1 MSVRHYNYR
10 RRRHGISQRARFVLG
25 AFLALTILLQM
36 AYPLVSGTTLQV
48 ITILTIYVGATSM
61 VLHAYLSFG
70 MKYATRYLILAAL
83 FGYFIELLGVHTGW
97 PFGIYT
103 YDSSLGFALF
113 GVPVVVPFAWVMMIH
128 PCLVAARRVTSKWT
142 FLYGGALLA
151 GWDLFLDPLMVS
163 AGRWT
168 WEVPGAHVPFV
179 PDVPLSNFFGWLLA
193 GCAIV
198 ALLNLVLPF
207 ERRKESASL
216 RAVTILLTWVL
227 FSGFIGNIFFFDR
240 PGLAFLGAA
249 FFGAFATPFIYKNWL
264 GEA

>member
-1 MSVRHYNYR
+1 MSIRHFTPR
-10 RRRHGISQRARFVLG
+10 RRRRGISQRARVLLG
-25 AFLALTILLQM
+25 AFLALTITLQISYPLTDGTLLQ
-36 AYPLVSGTTLQV
+36 Y
-48 ITILTIYVGATSM
+48 ITIATVYVGAATM

-70 MKYATRYLILAAL
+70 MKYASRYLILTAL
-83 FGYFIELLGVHTGW
+83 FGYFIELLGVHSGW
-97 PFGIYT
+97 PFGVYW
-103 YDSSLGFALF
+103 YDTSLGFALF
-113 GVPVVVPFAWVMMIH
+113 KVPLVVPFAWVMMVH
-128 PCLVAARRVTSKWT
+128 PALVAARRVTRGWT
-142 FLYGGALLA
+142 FIYGGALLA
-151 GWDLFLDPLMVS
+151 GWDLFLDPQMVA

-168 WEVPGAHVPFV
+168 WEVTGAHIPFV

-193 GCAIV
+193 GCTIV

-227 FSGFIGNIFFFDR
+227 FSGFIGNLFFFDR

-249 FFGAFATPFIYKNWL
+249 FFGAFAAPFIFKSWL

>member
-10 RRRHGISQRARFVLG
+10 RRRQGMSQRARMTLG
-25 AFLALTILLQM
+25 AALALTILLQM
-36 AYPLVSGTTLQV
+36 IYPLVSGTTLQV
-48 ITILTIYVGATSM
+48 ITIATIYVGATAM

-70 MKYATRYLILAAL
+70 FKYASRYLILAAL
-83 FGYFIELLGVHTGW
+83 FGYFIELLGLNTGW
-97 PFGIYT
+97 PFGVYT
-103 YDSSLGFALF
+103 YDSSLGFAIF
-113 GVPVVVPFAWVMMIH
+113 GVPLVVPFAWVMMIH
-128 PCLVAARRVTSKWT
+128 PCLVAARRITSKWT

-179 PDVPLSNFFGWLLA
+179 PDVPLSNFFGWLLS
-193 GCAIV
+193 GCTIV
-198 ALLNLVLPF
+198 ALLNVVLPF

-216 RAVTILLTWVL
+216 RAVTFLLTWVL

>member
-10 RRRHGISQRARFVLG
+10 RRRHGISQRARFTLG
-25 AFLALTILLQM
+25 TALALTILLQM
-36 AYPLVSGTTLQV
+36 IYPLVSGETLRI
-48 ITILTIYVGATSM
+48 ITIATIYVGATAM

-70 MKYATRYLILAAL
+70 AKYASRYLILAAL

-97 PFGIYT
+97 PFGVYQ
-103 YDSSLGFALF
+103 YDSSLGVALF
-113 GVPVVVPFAWVMMIH
+113 GVPLVVPFAWVMMIH
-128 PCLVAARRVTSKWT
+128 PCLVAARRVTTKWT

-168 WEVPGAHVPFV
+168 WEVTGAHIPFV
-179 PDVPLSNFFGWLLA
+179 PDIPLSNFFGWLLS

-198 ALLNLVLPF
+198 ALLNVVLPF

-216 RAVTILLTWVL
+216 RAVTFLLAWVL

-240 PGLAFLGAA
+240 PGLAFMGAA

>member
-36 AYPLVSGTTLQV
+36 VYPLVSGNTLQI

-61 VLHAYLSFG
+61 VLHAYLSYG
-70 MKYATRYLILAAL
+70 MKYASRYLILAAL

-113 GVPVVVPFAWVMMIH
+113 GVPILVPFAWVMMIH

>member
-10 RRRHGISQRARFVLG
+10 RRRQGMSQRARITLG
-25 AFLALTILLQM
+25 AALALTILLQM
-36 AYPLVSGTTLQV
+36 VYPLVSGTTLQV
-48 ITILTIYVGATSM
+48 ITIATIYVGATAM
-61 VLHAYLSFG
+61 VLHAYLSYGF
-70 MKYATRYLILAAL
+70 KYASRYLILAAL
-83 FGYFIELLGVHTGW
+83 FGYFIELLGLNTGW
-97 PFGIYT
+97 PFGVYT
-103 YDSSLGFALF
+103 YDSSLGFAIF
-113 GVPVVVPFAWVMMIH
+113 GVPLVVPFAWVMMIH

-179 PDVPLSNFFGWLLA
+179 PDVPLSNFFGWLLS

-198 ALLNLVLPF
+198 ALLNVVLPF

-216 RAVTILLTWVL
+216 RAVTFLLTWVL

-240 PGLAFLGAA
+240 PGLAFLGAT

>member
-25 AFLALTILLQM
+25 AVLALTILLQM

-48 ITILTIYVGATSM
+48 ITIVTIYVGATSM
-61 VLHAYLSFG
+61 VLHAHLSYG
-70 MKYATRYLILAAL
+70 MKYASRYLILAAL

-103 YDSSLGFALF
+103 YDSSLGFAIF
-113 GVPVVVPFAWVMMIH
+113 GVPLVVPFAWVMMIH

-198 ALLNLVLPF
+198 ALLNLLLPF
-207 ERRKESASL
+207 ERRKESANL